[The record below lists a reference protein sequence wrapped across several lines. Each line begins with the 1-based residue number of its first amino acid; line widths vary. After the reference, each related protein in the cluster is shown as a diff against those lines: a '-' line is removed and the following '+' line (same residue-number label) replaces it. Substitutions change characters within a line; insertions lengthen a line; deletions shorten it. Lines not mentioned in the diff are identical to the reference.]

1 MQDRATTPEGMPE
14 GMLVAALRHAGCV
27 FAEEEAAILLEAAAS
42 TAELADMLARR
53 VQGQPLEHIVGWAQF
68 CGLRMRVVPGV
79 FVPRRRSE
87 FLVERALAVL
97 SADDLLVAGR
107 PVSHV
112 PQQSTLAS
120 TPTQRIGSH
129 RPVVLD
135 LCCGSGAVGAALAHA
150 VEQQESAGSAGSAE
164 SAARA
169 GCELHACDIDSAAV
183 ACAAANIAVVHGK
196 AYCGDLF
203 AALPESLCGRID
215 LIVANA
221 PYVPS
226 GAIAFLP
233 AEARI
238 YEPHAALNGGADGL
252 EVHRR
257 IAAEAPRWL
266 RTGGTLLLESS
277 ARQAR
282 ESQRILSAHGFE
294 VSWRRREESDAT
306 VVTGHLVNA
315 FLPGER

>member
-1 MQDRATTPEGMPE
+1 MVVMQNRATVPEGMAE
-14 GMLVAALRHAGCV
+14 GILVAALRHAGCV
-27 FAEEEAAILLEAAAS
+27 YAEEEAAILLEAGESADEVAA
-42 TAELADMLARR
+42 MLARR
-53 VQGQPLEHIVGWAQF
+53 VQGQPLEHVVGWAQF
-68 CGLRMRVVPGV
+68 CGMRIQVGPGV

-97 SADDLLVAGR
+97 SARELPAT
-107 PVSHV
+107 SV
-112 PQQSTLAS
+112 PQQSPAAGS
-120 TPTQRIGSH
+120 RTQRKSSH
-129 RPVVLD
+129 QPVILD

-150 VEQQESAGSAGSAE
+150 LELQGSAGGAENAENPGSVRSAVG
-164 SAARA
+164 A
-169 GCELHACDIDSAAV
+169 GCDLHASDIDPAAV
-183 ACAAANIAVVHGK
+183 ACAAANLAVVHGK

-203 AALPESLCGRID
+203 AALPESLRGRID

-233 AEARI
+233 AEARL
-238 YEPHAALNGGADGL
+238 YEPDTALNGGSDGL

-266 RTGGTLLLESS
+266 RPGGTLLLESS

-282 ESQRILSAHGFE
+282 ESQRILSTHGFE
-294 VSWRRREESDAT
+294 VCCQRRQESDAT
-306 VVTGHLVNA
+306 VVTGQ
-315 FLPGER
+315 LPTVF